1 MRQTLGHSKGT
12 FPRRRGKVAHSPN
25 QEPGIPPGDLQGLCR
40 HGPWSSPGEQ
50 RGRERSPAGF
60 HTIPFGCS
68 GPSSVKR
75 RMFTQGESRVSE
87 FGQAFTQVKAGVSD
101 PDSSCNSRNP
111 GCLRRLGATGSPSFL
126 LQGRKTRTENLGL
139 SRKWRTGAG
148 SGADGEITRPLVA
161 ST

>member
-1 MRQTLGHSKGT
+1 MHFLRSEKVPLWYGGPSTIGT
-12 FPRRRGKVAHSPN
+12 GKSCTSRVPFPNVGPGVGRTDAGKSELISSRKTGLASRVPADSPN

-75 RMFTQGESRVSE
+75 RMFTQGEPRVSE
-87 FGQAFTQVKAGVSD
+87 FGQEFTQVKAGVSD
-101 PDSSCNSRNP
+101 PDFSCNSRNP
-111 GCLRRLGATGSPSFL
+111 G
-126 LQGRKTRTENLGL
+126 
-139 SRKWRTGAG
+139 
-148 SGADGEITRPLVA
+148 
-161 ST
+161 